1 MLFLLVPSI
10 GLLSG
15 HCLFGALNHIYF
27 IWNAGA
33 AIFRCNWQKTLR
45 LSSCQFV
52 YGLEHWGSCLRKC
65 ERPPS
70 TKPEIY
76 FRECYLCVCLSLF
89 FHDDDDGVRLELF
102 FNFLNLNCF
111 HRPGLGLSNSLL
123 RNLCVQVQPRL
134 SLYPVTHT
142 TQADLWSSALANRVL
157 SLLCNNLFLG

>member
-1 MLFLLVPSI
+1 MAIAYLGHIIIFILSGMLGQPFSGVTGRRLFVCQAANLSTGWNI
-10 GLLSG
+10 GDHASESVSAHLLLSLRFISG
-15 HCLFGALNHIYF
+15 NAIY
-27 IWNAGA
+27 
-33 AIFRCNWQKTLR
+33 
-45 LSSCQFV
+45 V
-52 YGLEHWGSCLRKC
+52 
-65 ERPPS
+65 
-70 TKPEIY
+70 
-76 FRECYLCVCLSLF
+76 CVSLF

-157 SLLCNNLFLG
+157 SLLCNHLFLG